1 MKVPTY
7 KKQASFT
14 PETGGR
20 MLSVQADANV
30 FSAPGRAAAQGGQQL
45 FNAGLQWYGHEL
57 KLKRASEL
65 SSNDQLYQVNS
76 AKIKNDLLYGDPEN
90 NIAPWDPATVQDEF
104 KNRTKILRDS
114 LGLNIQD
121 KVVKT
126 RFLSAAQTRDVTN
139 SIEVMKISR
148 AALIDKR
155 LGELITEEN
164 MLLEELAKHQPKTIA
179 YEEAYTKYFGQEG
192 YSGTTETIV
201 DPILGGKHVR
211 VLTKGQ
217 PQILGL
223 WEKAAEMGLISQE
236 EVAKKYIKAGETVA
250 LTTLKGH
257 IAAAGTEKDLK
268 IVLNNLQ
275 DPTKRAE
282 LYPNLSEA
290 DVNYQTTKLQKA
302 IELKLL
308 EEERDD
314 RNARQEADRN
324 EKINWRKNA
333 TKYTTLIDKHQSD
346 PENNSPVTH
355 SELLMAYENNDIKES
370 TYNALIAR
378 ISNSDALFTN
388 TAKFADT
395 INMIKDAQNE
405 DDLEAAYDYING
417 GLGVNGWLKQSDYEN
432 LVSMIDRK
440 RENTPEYQMYEF
452 QGDLLETTLKQTF
465 NVNDGTE
472 SQNEENQEIINQATI
487 MYERLAN
494 PGNPNSISGE
504 EAYKKV
510 INTYT
515 YGRTTVPPVIIPQQ
529 SITKRPK
536 FWSFTDVRAAIDEL
550 GNNPNN
556 YSNDKIVEEVNK
568 ARVILRYLNSL
579 HDAGKYENGPDGKDD
594 RYENIEEPVAE
605 IPDKNMM
612 QELMEYLKSIDIPPI
627 GKKEPEL

>member
-20 MLSVQADANV
+20 MLNVQADANV

-148 AALIDKR
+148 AGLIDKR

-164 MLLEELAKHQPKTIA
+164 MLLEELAKHQPSTIA
-179 YEEAYTKYFGQEG
+179 YEEAYTRYFGQEA
-192 YSGTTETIV
+192 I
-201 DPILGGKHVR
+201 
-211 VLTKGQ
+211 TKDQWITKDGAKKFVKKQ

-223 WEKAAEMGLISQE
+223 WEKAAEMGLISEE
-236 EVAKKYIKAGETVA
+236 EVAKKYVKAGETVA

-257 IAAAGTEKDLK
+257 IAAAGTEEDLK

-308 EEERDD
+308 EDARND

-378 ISNSDALFTN
+378 ISNSDALSTN

-395 INMIKDAQNE
+395 VTMIKDAQND
-405 DDLEAAYDYING
+405 DDLEAAYDYINS
-417 GLGVNGWLKQSDYEN
+417 GLGVNGWLKQADYKILN
-432 LVSMIDRK
+432 NMIERK
-440 RENTPEYQMYEF
+440 QENTPEYKMYEF
-452 QGDLLETTLKQTF
+452 QGDILETTLKQTF
-465 NVNDGTE
+465 DVNDDYDG
-472 SQNEENQEIINQATI
+472 EENQEIINQATI
-487 MYERLAN
+487 MYERFAN
-494 PGNPNSISGE
+494 PGNPDAISGE
-504 EAYKKV
+504 EAYQKV
-510 INTYT
+510 IDTFT
-515 YGRTTVPPVIIPQQ
+515 YGRTNVPPVIIPQQ
-529 SITKRPK
+529 SITKSPK
-536 FWSFTDVRAAIDEL
+536 FWSFTDVRAAITEL

-594 RYENIEEPVAE
+594 RYGNIEEPVAE

-612 QELMEYLKSIDIPPI
+612 QELMEYLKSMEIPSI
-627 GKKEPEL
+627 GKKEPEF

>member
-20 MLSVQADANV
+20 MLNVQADANV

-65 SSNDQLYQVNS
+65 SNNDQLYQLNS
-76 AKIKNDLLYGDPEN
+76 AKIKNELLYGDPEN

-104 KNRTKILRDS
+104 KNRIKILRDS
-114 LGLNIQD
+114 LGFNIQD

-139 SIEVMKISR
+139 SLEVMKISR

-164 MLLEELAKHQPKTIA
+164 MLLEELAKHQPGTIA
-179 YEEAYTKYFGQEG
+179 YEEAHTKYFGQEG
-192 YSGTTETIV
+192 SSGTTETIV

-257 IAAAGTEKDLK
+257 IAAAGTEEDLK

-302 IELKLL
+302 IELKLR

-378 ISNSDALFTN
+378 ISNSDALSTN

-395 INMIKDAQNE
+395 VTMIKDAQND
-405 DDLEAAYDYING
+405 DDLEAAYDYINS
-417 GLGVNGWLKQSDYEN
+417 GLGVNGWLKQADYKILN
-432 LVSMIDRK
+432 NMIERK
-440 RENTPEYQMYEF
+440 QENTPEYKMYEF
-452 QGDLLETTLKQTF
+452 QGDILETTLKQTF
-465 NVNDGTE
+465 DVNDDLDG
-472 SQNEENQEIINQATI
+472 EENQEIINQATI

-494 PGNPNSISGE
+494 PGNPDAISGE

-510 INTYT
+510 IDTFT
-515 YGRTTVPPVIIPQQ
+515 FGRTNVPPVIIPQQ
-529 SITKRPK
+529 SITKKPK

-556 YSNDKIVEEVNK
+556 FPTEKVLEEVNK

-579 HDAGKYENGPDGKDD
+579 HDAGKYENGPNGKDD
-594 RYENIEEPVAE
+594 RYGNIEPVEE
-605 IPDKNMM
+605 IPEKTDFQK
-612 QELMEYLKSIDIPPI
+612 LKDLLNSIEIPSI
-627 GKKEPEL
+627 GKKEPEF